1 MLLYGASGHA
11 KVIISCLQANGILIS
26 GIFDDDLH
34 KKELWSI
41 PVIGKY
47 DPDFEHES
55 LLIIAIGN
63 NQIRRKIASFVH
75 HPFGRVKHPS
85 AIVDDSVKMDVGSVI
100 FHNVVVQADVS
111 IGKHVILNT
120 SSSVD
125 HDCIL
130 GDFVHV
136 APNATLCGN
145 VQVGEGTLIGAGTI
159 VTPNITIGKN
169 CLIAAGSVIT
179 KHIPDFAIVRG
190 NPARVMKITY
200 D

>member
-11 KVIISCLQANGILIS
+11 KVIISCLRANRVPIS
-26 GIFDDDLH
+26 GIFDDDLQ
-34 KKELWSI
+34 KKDLWSI

-47 DPDFEHES
+47 NPDFDNES

-63 NQIRRKIASFVH
+63 NQIRRKIASFIQ
-75 HPFGRVKHPS
+75 HPFGKVTHPS
-85 AIVDDSVKMDVGSVI
+85 AIIDESVKISAGSVI

-111 IGKHVILNT
+111 IGKHVIINT

-145 VQVGEGTLIGAGTI
+145 VRVGEGTLIGAGTI

-179 KHIPDFAIVRG
+179 KHIPDYAIVRG
-190 NPARVMKITY
+190 NPARVLKITY